1 MSVQCD
7 IGYDRV
13 SQTSNKKEKETEYM
27 EKPKNRH
34 LSLYVHIPF
43 CKNKCN
49 YCDFLSFG
57 GCDYSRQKQYV
68 GALCREIEAYKSLA
82 KDYIVQTIFFGGG
95 TPSFIDAS
103 FVEMIMDTIRNV
115 FEVDAGAEI
124 TIEGN
129 PDSLMKD
136 KLTVYKRAG
145 INRLS
150 IGLQSANDDLLKVL
164 GRVHNYDQFVAAYSS
179 ARQAGFS
186 NINVDVMSGLPG
198 ETKESYVR
206 TLAKVVELQ
215 PEHISAYSLIV
226 EEGTPLYEE
235 EELLDLLPSEDMD
248 RQLYAKTKMLLKNSG
263 YDRYEISNY
272 AKKGYA
278 CRHNMVYWTGGE
290 YLGVGLGASSY
301 LNVWL
306 DEEHCEKIRFHGV
319 ENMDEYIGRFST
331 CEGMRENAYTNVY
344 HYYEN
349 DSDEYETDSHYDS
362 YDDLYDDMEDSLELT
377 LGMNLSCDAANTN
390 LQRYHQY
397 EENALLEFVR
407 DYYSD
412 LQFLKRKDEME
423 EFMFLG
429 LRCTKGVSKQ
439 EFKIRFGTEIES
451 VYGKVIKKYI
461 EQQMLIEHDER
472 IYLSDAGIDVSNVV
486 MAEFML

>member
-1 MSVQCD
+1 MTR
-7 IGYDRV
+7 I
-13 SQTSNKKEKETEYM
+13 EKR
-27 EKPKNRH
+27 P

-43 CKNKCN
+43 CKAKCN

-57 GCDYSRQKQYV
+57 GCGYSEQKQYV
-68 GALCREIEAYKSLA
+68 SALCKEIEAYRPIS
-82 KDYIVQTIFFGGG
+82 DEYSIRTIFFGGG
-95 TPSFIDAS
+95 TPSFIEAS
-103 FVEMIMDTIRNV
+103 FIKQIMQKIHSV
-115 FEVDAGAEI
+115 FEVDLKAEI

-129 PDSLMKD
+129 PDSLLKD
-136 KLTVYKRAG
+136 KLAVYRSAG

-179 ARQAGFS
+179 ARQVGFS
-186 NINVDVMSGLPG
+186 NINIDIMSGLPG
-198 ETKESYVR
+198 ETSESYVR

-226 EEGTPLYEE
+226 EDGTPLCEND
-235 EELLDLLPSEDMD
+235 ELLDLLPSEEMD

-272 AKKGYA
+272 SKKEYE
-278 CRHNMVYWTGGE
+278 CRHNLVYWTGGE

-301 LNVWL
+301 LQVWL
-306 DEEHCEKIRFHGV
+306 DDEHCERVRFHGV
-319 ENMDEYIGRFST
+319 ESMDEYLGRFSN
-331 CEGMRENAYTNVY
+331 CEGMREDDYTSVY

-349 DSDEYETDSHYDS
+349 AIQEDCLSKEDVSETDDDFDDAYDI
-362 YDDLYDDMEDSLELT
+362 YENMEEAFGMA
-377 LGMNLSCDAANTN
+377 LGMNLSCENDNSN
-390 LQRYHQY
+390 LKKYHQY
-397 EENALLEFVR
+397 EDNALLEFIR
-407 DYYSD
+407 DYYGD

-429 LRCTKGVSKQ
+429 LRCTKGISKQ
-439 EFKIRFGTEIES
+439 EFKDRFSVDIES
-451 VYGKVIKKYI
+451 VYGKVLSKYI
-461 EQQMLIEHDER
+461 KQQLLLESDGR
-472 IYLSDAGIDVSNVV
+472 IYLSDTGIDVSNVV